1 MKRAARLAAAALTLI
16 AFCCSGCQQAPIV
29 HTDPGPILVLGID
42 GAEWSVIEPLIER
55 GELPNLAR
63 LIEGGASGKLRSLE
77 PLQGSPVIW
86 TTIATGKSPEAHGV
100 QGFVRE
106 GGGGAADFH
115 NEPYSSNMWTAS
127 AFWDVLGGNGFRV
140 GVIGWLVTWPPWEV
154 DGFMVSQYVHRMASF
169 GGSDAE
175 KGVTYPPEIGPR
187 IAPLVATLV
196 DVGDDDLVRFVNLE
210 SELGID
216 AVAGRSRDVLIEAVR
231 SDEATVGVALALIDD
246 EGIGDGLGMSHEP
259 AESQGAG
266 ESQSSG
272 GSQPAAG
279 LDLVCVYMRGLDE
292 TCHGFWVYRDPEAR
306 PPVDPDHALSVT
318 MDSQAEALSGTI
330 DDYCRYT
337 DEMVGR
343 ILASFPDDTT
353 VIVVSDHGFRGPG
366 PWGADRIRMG
376 VEQHNPDGV
385 LIVNGPGI
393 ARGQTIKGA
402 RVHDIAP
409 TILTMAGLP
418 VGRDMEGE
426 TLVRAFTRDFARTHP
441 VRFVETHETDL
452 HKGVDEEPI
461 ESPVDEEVREQLRSL
476 GYIE

>member
-1 MKRAARLAAAALTLI
+1 MKRAVRPTAVLTLI
-16 AFCCSGCQQAPIV
+16 VLCCFGCRQAPIAPG
-29 HTDPGPILVLGID
+29 DAGPILVLGID

-63 LIEGGASGKLRSLE
+63 LIEGGTSGRLRSLE

-86 TTIATGKSPEAHGV
+86 TTIATGKSPEAHGIR
-100 QGFVRE
+100 GFVR
-106 GGGGAADFH
+106 GGGDAADFH

-127 AFWDVLGGNGFRV
+127 AFWDVLGGYGFRV
-140 GVIGWLVTWPPWEV
+140 GVVGWLVTWPPWEV

-175 KGVTYPPEIGPR
+175 KSVSYPAEIGPR

-210 SELGID
+210 SELGTD
-216 AVAGRSRDVLIEAVR
+216 ALAGRNRDVLIEAVR
-231 SDEATVGVALALIDD
+231 SDEATIGVALALIDD
-246 EGIGDGLGMSHEP
+246 EGLGGGPGESQGPGGSQGDGG
-259 AESQGAG
+259 SQGAG
-266 ESQSSG
+266 D
-272 GSQPAAG
+272 G

-306 PPVDPDHALSVT
+306 PPVDPDHALSIT
-318 MDSQAEALSGTI
+318 MEKQAEALSGTI
-330 DDYCRYT
+330 DEYCRYT

-353 VIVVSDHGFRGPG
+353 VIVVSDHGFKGPG
-366 PWGADRIRMG
+366 LWGADRIRMG
-376 VEQHNPDGV
+376 IEQHGPDGV
-385 LIVNGPGI
+385 LIMNGPGI
-393 ARGQTIKGA
+393 VRGQTIEGA

-409 TILTMAGLP
+409 TILTIAGLP
-418 VGRDMEGE
+418 IGRDMEGE
-426 TLVRAFTRDFARTHP
+426 ALTGALTGEFARTHP

-452 HKGVDEEPI
+452 RRGADEEPI